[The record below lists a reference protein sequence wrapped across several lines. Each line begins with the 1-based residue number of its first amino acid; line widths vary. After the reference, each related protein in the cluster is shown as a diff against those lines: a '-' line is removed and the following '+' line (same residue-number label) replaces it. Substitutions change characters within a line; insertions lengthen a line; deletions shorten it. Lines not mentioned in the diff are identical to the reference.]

1 MINSICKFN
10 LFMGPSEHNFRFREI
25 VFQPFWKIT
34 SNKQLQL
41 TKPEWW
47 LKFFLRKFQTL
58 IIIVTTNVTVCALRN
73 GVWYSSFLCSFP
85 NYFCMMA
92 QTSVTSFVGFLNISG
107 TRVIYNRVW
116 KRKNYF
122 AVNTTQFLGII
133 ISRFQIYGQSNEFDW
148 KKSNKWQTANATTL
162 NPAAASL

>member
-1 MINSICKFN
+1 MV
-10 LFMGPSEHNFRFREI
+10 E
-25 VFQPFWKIT
+25 VF
-34 SNKQLQL
+34 LL
-41 TKPEWW
+41 
-47 LKFFLRKFQTL
+47 KFQTL

-107 TRVIYNRVW
+107 TRVIYERVW

-122 AVNTTQFLGII
+122 GIVSFLSFERGSLRAGNSNKNLNKHLLVALGFPDLYPIIYNPVQNTKLLLLVPQNFQVQLFLDSKYTVRAMNLI
-133 ISRFQIYGQSNEFDW
+133 E
-148 KKSNKWQTANATTL
+148 KKSNK
-162 NPAAASL
+162 

>member
-92 QTSVTSFVGFLNISG
+92 QTSVTSFVGFLKHIWNQGNIWSG
-107 TRVIYNRVW
+107 MENKHILVALGFPVLYPIIYNPVW
-116 KRKNYF
+116 NY
-122 AVNTTQFLGII
+122 L
-133 ISRFQIYGQSNEFDW
+133 W
-148 KKSNKWQTANATTL
+148 H
-162 NPAAASL
+162 